1 MKVIVAGFATFVQ
14 EFLEE
19 ESVQEEEDV
28 LEEFLPLFYA
38 NNLLSERH
46 KAVRI
51 EGYAE
56 TVVPNYNLSEFRS
69 HFRISADTLE
79 QLVVDLGNCPEL
91 PTGPQHGSREPIS
104 VEKHLLITLWFLGNH
119 ESIRSISDRFNV
131 TKSSVFTCV
140 NRVCKALKN
149 NITGQVIVWPNQARA
164 QVYGVPSPPK
174 SKLVTQH
181 PTLPLSTSDFTV
193 NIELCCYQQ
202 RTLQLSTSN
211 Y

>member
-1 MKVIVAGFATFVQ
+1 MAATLKVIVAGFATFVE

-19 ESVQEEEDV
+19 ESVQEEDV

-38 NNLLSERH
+38 NNLLSEQR

-69 HFRISADTLE
+69 HFRISADTFE
-79 QLVVDLGNCPEL
+79 QLVVELGNCPEL
-91 PTGPQHGSREPIS
+91 PTGPQHGGRQPIS
-104 VEKHLLITLWFLGNH
+104 VEKHLLITLRFLGNQ

-140 NRVCKALKN
+140 NRK
-149 NITGQVIVWPNQARA
+149 ITSLAR
-164 QVYGVPSPPK
+164 
-174 SKLVTQH
+174 
-181 PTLPLSTSDFTV
+181 
-193 NIELCCYQQ
+193 Q
-202 RTLQLSTSN
+202 RKPF
-211 Y
+211 